1 MIIGYIIGFI
11 LGYALCWQLFRFKIQ
26 DLEAELD
33 DCKIKKGAN

>member
-1 MIIGYIIGFI
+1 MIGYIIGFI
-11 LGYALCWQLFRFKIQ
+11 LGYSLAYVLFNIKVR